1 MIPVLITVIKN
12 KLLNFISII
21 KNNFH
26 TIAVTI
32 IMMLTAFLFIQH
44 NKLKVTRDTLDKV
57 QSNYEFYMNRTSD
70 MEQQNKVLQLTINDY
85 KETKDSLINE
95 VKATQKKLKI
105 KEKELRQTQLQK
117 QEIKHDTTVV
127 VKSNDFELEIKPN
140 SLTSIIINKK
150 DSLLTHTLSIKN
162 TQTLYVT
169 NKRVYRNKY
178 KNWFIRLLHFDFKKK
193 NNIEYHIHN
202 SNDLIEITDSR
213 MIELNK

>member
-1 MIPVLITVIKN
+1 MIPILITVIKN
-12 KLLNFISII
+12 KLFDLINTI

-26 TIAVTI
+26 TIAVI
-32 IMMLTAFLFIQH
+32 IILMLTAFLFIQS
-44 NKLKVTRDTLDKV
+44 NKLKANEDALDKV
-57 QSNYEFYMNRTSD
+57 QNNYEYYMNKSSYA
-70 MEQQNKVLQLTINDY
+70 EQQNKMLQFTIDDY
-85 KETKDSLINE
+85 KETKDSLITE
-95 VKATQKKLKI
+95 IKTTQKKLEI
-105 KEKELRQTQLQK
+105 KQKELLQTQLQK
-117 QEIKHDTTVV
+117 QEIKHDTAII

-150 DSLLTHTLSIKN
+150 DSILTHELSIQN

-193 NNIEYHIHN
+193 NNIEYQIYN
-202 SNDLIEITDSR
+202 SNDLIQITDSR

>member
-1 MIPVLITVIKN
+1 MIPILITVIKN
-12 KLLNFISII
+12 KLFNLINII

-32 IMMLTAFLFIQH
+32 IMMLTAFLFIQN
-44 NKLKVTRDTLDKV
+44 NKLKTTRDTLDKV
-57 QSNYEFYMNRTSD
+57 QSNYEYYMNKSSNV
-70 MEQQNKVLQLTINDY
+70 EQQNRMLQFTIEDY
-85 KETKDSLINE
+85 KETKDSLITE
-95 VKATQKKLKI
+95 IKTTQKKLEI
-105 KEKELRQTQLQK
+105 KQKELLQTQLQK
-117 QEIKHDTTVV
+117 QEIKHDTTII

-150 DSLLTHTLSIKN
+150 DSILTHELSIKN

-193 NNIEYHIHN
+193 NNIEYQIHN
-202 SNDLIEITDSR
+202 SNDLIQITDSR